1 MLTGPFPSLFLVI
14 GDATRAKK
22 LLGWEPKVRFPEL
35 VRIMEDAD
43 LALVEANLLDRA
55 VRFER
60 VAWQGFTA
68 MFETTETGVTKRIA
82 VVTGGAGFLGSH
94 LCDRLLG
101 EGFRV
106 IAIDNLITG
115 NTDNIEHLAWNP

>member
-60 VAWQGFTA
+60 VA
-68 MFETTETGVTKRIA
+68 
-82 VVTGGAGFLGSH
+82 
-94 LCDRLLG
+94 
-101 EGFRV
+101 
-106 IAIDNLITG
+106 
-115 NTDNIEHLAWNP
+115 